1 MSGRQKRC
9 FILFFRTDCPNLF
22 SLILHR
28 HKNMFQKT
36 WKTFLF
42 SISAIIKE
50 QVLIVYFRFSSLS
63 LSLFGIVVK
72 TTTEVLEQNNKKSVF
87 DRSIRIL
94 YLLVHKVFL
103 HDAWNYMIKGK
114 PNPESWGSSGGT
126 RDTQWKRNRKSVV
139 VNITPCCPLLFF
151 V

>member
-1 MSGRQKRC
+1 MGAKSAV
-9 FILFFRTDCPNLF
+9 LFFSFELTAPIF
-22 SLILHR
+22 SALSYYR
-28 HKNMFQKT
+28 HKNMFKKT

-50 QVLIVYFRFSSLS
+50 QVVYFRFSSLS

-72 TTTEVLEQNNKKSVF
+72 TTTEVLEQIHKKSVF

-103 HDAWNYMIKGK
+103 HDAWNYRIRENPIQNPGVAAAGRGTHSGKGI
-114 PNPESWGSSGGT
+114 ESRW
-126 RDTQWKRNRKSVV
+126 W
-139 VNITPCCPLLFF
+139 
-151 V
+151 

>member
-1 MSGRQKRC
+1 
-9 FILFFRTDCPNLF
+9 
-22 SLILHR
+22 
-28 HKNMFQKT
+28 MFQKT

-114 PNPESWGSSGGT
+114 PNQESGVAAGRGTHSGNIYFSLLCVG
-126 RDTQWKRNRKSVV
+126 RKRKSVV
-139 VNITPCCPLLFF
+139 VDITPCCPLLLFF